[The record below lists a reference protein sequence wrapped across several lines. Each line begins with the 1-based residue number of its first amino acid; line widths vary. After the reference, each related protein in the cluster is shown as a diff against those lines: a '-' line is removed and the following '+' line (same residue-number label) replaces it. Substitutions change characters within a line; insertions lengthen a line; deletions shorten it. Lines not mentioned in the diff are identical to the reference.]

1 MLTRQKVRHLD
12 ATELIAAVLDP
23 GSYRSWDAPVLD
35 PDPGPEYRQELAAA
49 RARTGV
55 DESVLTG
62 EALIRGRRVAVIV
75 SEFRFLAGSIGQAAA
90 ERIVTAVERA
100 TREGLP
106 LLAGPASGGTRMQEG
121 TVAFLSM
128 VKISAAVRT
137 HRKAGLPY
145 LVYLRHPTTGGVMAS
160 WGSLGHITAAEP
172 GALLGFLGPR
182 VYEALHA
189 TPFPENVQTAENL
202 FDKGLIDAVVPPS
215 QLSDVVDR
223 ALGILVTGPRPPV
236 AAPATLSV
244 KPSGAGA
251 WESIGISRDPRR
263 PDVRQLLAHGAR
275 DVLPLNGTGQGE
287 KDPGLQLALAR
298 FGRESCVVIGHTRPR
313 ADGPTAALGQ
323 TAMGPASLREARRGM
338 RLAEELG
345 LPLVTIIDTAGAA
358 LSQEAEEG
366 GLAGEIARSLHDLIG
381 TNAPTVSVL
390 LGQGAGGGALAL
402 LPADRT
408 IAAQHAWLSPLP
420 PEGASAIVHRSTG
433 FAAAMSEAQGV
444 NVASLH
450 ANGLVDHIVDEC
462 PNAADEALAFC
473 SRLGRAIEYELATLS
488 TAGVNELLPLR
499 LAKYRNLGSVLA
511 PVEGRRPAVS
521 PLDEAQ
527 SRLENSA

>member
-1 MLTRQKVRHLD
+1 MLTEQKVRHLD
-12 ATELIAAVLDP
+12 ATELIATVLDP
-23 GSYRSWDAPVLD
+23 GSYRSWDAPVTD
-35 PDPGPEYRQELAAA
+35 PCPNPEYRQELAAA
-49 RARTGV
+49 RAKTGV

-62 EALIRGRRVAVIV
+62 EGLIRGRRVAVII

-90 ERIVTAVERA
+90 ERIVHAVERA

-121 TVAFLSM
+121 TIAFLSM

-182 VYEALHA
+182 VYEALHG

-223 ALGILVTGPRPPV
+223 ALGILVTGPHPPI

-263 PDVRQLLAHGAR
+263 PDLRQLLAYGAR

-298 FGRESCVVIGHTRPR
+298 FGQESCVVIGHTRPR
-313 ADGPTAALGQ
+313 PSRQ

-338 RLAEELG
+338 RLAGELG
-345 LPLVTIIDTAGAA
+345 LPLVTVIDTAGAA

-381 TNAPTVSVL
+381 LTAPTVSVL

-420 PEGASAIVHRSTG
+420 PEGASAIVHRTTD
-433 FAAAMSEAQGV
+433 FAPAMSEAQGV
-444 NVASLH
+444 NVAALH
-450 ANGLVDHIVDEC
+450 ANGLVEHIVDER
-462 PNAADEALAFC
+462 PDAAREAQAFC
-473 SRLGRAIEYELATLS
+473 RRLGRAIEYELATLS
-488 TAGVNELLPLR
+488 HTGVNELLPRR
-499 LAKYRNLGSVLA
+499 LAKYRNLGSLLA
-511 PVEGRRPAVS
+511 PA
-521 PLDEAQ
+521 
-527 SRLENSA
+527 

>member
-1 MLTRQKVRHLD
+1 MTMPADLKVRHLD

-23 GSYRSWDAPVLD
+23 GSYRSWDTPVVD
-35 PDPGPEYRQELAAA
+35 PDPSPEYRQELAAA
-49 RARTGV
+49 RAKTGV

-62 EALIRGRRVAVIV
+62 EGLIRGRRVAVIV
-75 SEFRFLAGSIGQAAA
+75 SEFRFLAGSIGLAAA
-90 ERIVTAVERA
+90 ERIVAAVERA

-128 VKISAAVRT
+128 VKISAAVRA
-137 HRKAGLPY
+137 HRQAGLPY

-160 WGSLGHITAAEP
+160 WGSLGHITVAEP

-182 VYEALHA
+182 VYEALYG
-189 TPFPENVQTAENL
+189 TPFPENVQVAENL
-202 FDKGLIDAVVPPS
+202 FDKGLIDAVVPPW

-223 ALGILVTGPRPPV
+223 ALGILVTGPHPRVRPPR
-236 AAPATLSV
+236 TLSV
-244 KPSGAGA
+244 RPSDAGA
-251 WESIGISRDPRR
+251 WESIEISRNPRR
-263 PDVRQLLAHGAR
+263 PDLRQLLAYGAR

-287 KDPGLQLALAR
+287 KDPGLLLALAR
-298 FGRESCVVIGHTRPR
+298 FGQKSCVVIGHTRPR
-313 ADGPTAALGQ
+313 PSQQ

-345 LPLVTIIDTAGAA
+345 LPLLTVIDTGGAA
-358 LSQEAEEG
+358 LSKEAEEG

-381 TNAPTVSVL
+381 LNSPTVSVL

-420 PEGASAIVHRSTG
+420 PEGASAIVHRSTD
-433 FAAAMSEAQGV
+433 FAPAMSEAQGV
-444 NVASLH
+444 NVASLYAH
-450 ANGLVDHIVDEC
+450 GMVEHIVDER
-462 PNAADEALAFC
+462 PDAALEGKAFC
-473 SRLGRAIEYELATLS
+473 QRLGHAIEYELATLTS
-488 TAGVNELLPLR
+488 ARTSDLLPRR
-499 LAKYRNLGSVLA
+499 LEKYRALGGFRAAAAS
-511 PVEGRRPAVS
+511 PA
-521 PLDEAQ
+521 
-527 SRLENSA
+527 